1 MKDGFVFGD
10 YPLISGIKKVLVALV
25 ARGGLIEI
33 DKQTKDFLV
42 LTEANIRVQNS
53 RITEISQ
60 VSSIYPPTLADLKTN
75 SAD

>member
-1 MKDGFVFGD
+1 MFGD

-75 SAD
+75 SID

>member
-1 MKDGFVFGD
+1 MNTIE
-10 YPLISGIKKVLVALV
+10 PLKAKFEGWICVWGLPFDIWNKESFSRLV

-53 RITEISQ
+53 RIT
-60 VSSIYPPTLADLKTN
+60 
-75 SAD
+75 